1 MELKGIVLERG
12 LDSVAGFEGIVRIMW
27 IVVFWKD

>member
-1 MELKGIVLERG
+1 MDLKGIVLECG
-12 LDSVAGFEGIVRIMW
+12 TDSFAGFEGIVRIMW